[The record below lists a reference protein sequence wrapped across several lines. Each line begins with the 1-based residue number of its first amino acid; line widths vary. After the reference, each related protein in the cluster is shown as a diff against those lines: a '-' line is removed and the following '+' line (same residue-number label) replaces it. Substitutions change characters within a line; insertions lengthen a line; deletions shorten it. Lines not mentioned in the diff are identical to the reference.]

1 MYDFRELAAN
11 VTEVRTRLEHL
22 LSEDDASQAIELIQ
36 HISELFR
43 QSNVLVSAV
52 AEQVSINTKLV
63 AVDVS
68 AKEYLITIAN
78 DFRWIAENISDVTKF
93 IDANELAD
101 DHLISEGTILSL
113 VESSTGL
120 IDTFTEILFGAIEG
134 DYQTDDFS
142 TWDELDE
149 KFGNI
154 LTDESKEL
162 AAFIEKAPGSI
173 SPSELSLITA
183 AIARKTFDLLLMNVD
198 QAASSVVAEYSRQV
212 QSLANDGLLGFSG
225 PHLHELT
232 AQIDEALE
240 AIMNGGTL
248 ALSAASQLVE
258 ETHRY
263 YVKRLS
269 YEKPIPSWKERSE
282 QYLESS
288 LQIEVV
294 AANKSCEALVHRI
307 ASEVSLILDGPH

>member
-1 MYDFRELAAN
+1 MD
-11 VTEVRTRLEHL
+11 
-22 LSEDDASQAIELIQ
+22 SE
-36 HISELFR
+36 
-43 QSNVLVSAV
+43 SA
-52 AEQVSINTKLV
+52 
-63 AVDVS
+63 
-68 AKEYLITIAN
+68 
-78 DFRWIAENISDVTKF
+78 
-93 IDANELAD
+93 
-101 DHLISEGTILSL
+101 ILSL

-162 AAFIEKAPGSI
+162 AAFIEKAPESI

-288 LQIEVV
+288 LQIEVA

>member
-22 LSEDDASQAIELIQ
+22 LSEDDASQAIELIH

-162 AAFIEKAPGSI
+162 AAFIEKAPESI

-288 LQIEVV
+288 LQIEVA

>member
-93 IDANELAD
+93 IDANEFAD
-101 DHLISEGTILSL
+101 DHLISEATILSL

-134 DYQTDDFS
+134 DRHPV
-142 TWDELDE
+142 
-149 KFGNI
+149 
-154 LTDESKEL
+154 
-162 AAFIEKAPGSI
+162 PG
-173 SPSELSLITA
+173 L
-183 AIARKTFDLLLMNVD
+183 
-198 QAASSVVAEYSRQV
+198 VVEQMLVCR
-212 QSLANDGLLGFSG
+212 LG
-225 PHLHELT
+225 H
-232 AQIDEALE
+232 
-240 AIMNGGTL
+240 
-248 ALSAASQLVE
+248 VC
-258 ETHRY
+258 
-263 YVKRLS
+263 V
-269 YEKPIPSWKERSE
+269 
-282 QYLESS
+282 
-288 LQIEVV
+288 
-294 AANKSCEALVHRI
+294 SCA
-307 ASEVSLILDGPH
+307 GK

>member
-22 LSEDDASQAIELIQ
+22 LREDDVSQAIKLIQ
-36 HISELFR
+36 DISGLFQ
-43 QSNVLVSAV
+43 QSKVLVSAV

-78 DFRWIAENISDVTKF
+78 DFRWISENISDVTKF

-162 AAFIEKAPGSI
+162 AAFIEKAPESI

-183 AIARKTFDLLLMNVD
+183 GIARKTFDLLLMNID
-198 QAASSVVAEYSRQV
+198 QAASSVVAEYAKQM
-212 QSLANDGLLGFSG
+212 QSLTNDGLLGFSG
-225 PHLHELT
+225 PHLHKLT

-288 LQIEVV
+288 LQIEVA